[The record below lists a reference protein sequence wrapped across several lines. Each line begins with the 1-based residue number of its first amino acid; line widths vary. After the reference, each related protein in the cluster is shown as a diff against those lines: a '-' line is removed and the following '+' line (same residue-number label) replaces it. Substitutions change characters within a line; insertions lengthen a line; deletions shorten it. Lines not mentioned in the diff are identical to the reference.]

1 MRILLVEDEPEM
13 ASILNNVLGRH
24 GIVAD
29 ISHTLLQAQQALLL
43 DVHDLILLDR
53 RLPDGDGL
61 DLIAKA
67 RARQPDLPIIVLTG
81 RDAIADRVEGLDRG
95 ADDYLIKPFAVEELL
110 ARIRAVGRRP
120 AQAGIPDA
128 RVGALLFDFN
138 AREARVGNQMLQLP
152 RRQLLV
158 LECLCMRSGR
168 TVTREF
174 LLERVY
180 GFDDHIQSNAL
191 EAHVSKLRR
200 ALDQAEAGVE
210 IRVIRGVGYL
220 LMEAT
225 A

>member
-43 DVHDLILLDR
+43 DVHDLVLLDR

>member
-13 ASILNNVLGRH
+13 ASILHSVLSRH

-29 ISHTLLQAQQALLL
+29 VTHSLREAEQALLL
-43 DVHDLILLDR
+43 DVHDLVLLDR

-67 RARQPDLPIIVLTG
+67 RARQADLPIIVLTG
-81 RDAIADRVEGLDRG
+81 RDAVADRVEGLDRG

-120 AQAGIPDA
+120 SQTRIPDA
-128 RVGALLFDFN
+128 TVGRLTFDFN
-138 AREARVGNQMLQLP
+138 AREARVAGEMLQLP

-158 LECLCMRSGR
+158 LECLCLRAGR

-200 ALDQAEAGVE
+200 VLELSNTGVE
-210 IRVIRGVGYL
+210 IRVVRGVGYL
-220 LMEAT
+220 LIET
-225 A
+225 TE